1 MSKLFSCTT
10 VSEMDQQLQTAM
22 INGSRNSERALKKHN
37 QVKSFDQILLDAV
50 DEALLSLGENVE
62 TSIYF
67 HLDDLFKIKKQ
78 EIPSKI
84 EDFSGALTRI
94 FGLGAR
100 SLEIMFMK
108 SLHSKL
114 ELYCKGPSRC
124 EWVAS
129 EVTFQEYVCLMR
141 QKFEEA
147 TSKQKEIEVF
157 VDADEKQE
165 QYV

>member
-1 MSKLFSCTT
+1 MN
-10 VSEMDQQLQTAM
+10 QQLQTAR
-22 INGSRNSERALKKHN
+22 INGSRNSERELKKHN
-37 QVKSFDQILLDAV
+37 QVKSFDQILLEAI
-50 DEALLSLGENVE
+50 DEALLSLGENVK

-78 EIPSKI
+78 EIPFRI
-84 EDFSGALTRI
+84 DDFSWALARI
-94 FGLGAR
+94 FGLGAQ

-114 ELYCKGPSRC
+114 ELYCNNGTSGCR
-124 EWVAS
+124 WVAS

-147 TSKQKEIEVF
+147 ERKQEKIEVF
-157 VDADEKQE
+157 IDAVEEQE
-165 QYV
+165 QHV

>member
-1 MSKLFSCTT
+1 
-10 VSEMDQQLQTAM
+10 M
-22 INGSRNSERALKKHN
+22 INGAKKAKDALKKQN
-37 QVKSFDQILLDAV
+37 QVKPFDQILLDAI
-50 DEALLSLGENVE
+50 DEALLSLGENVK

-78 EIPSKI
+78 EIPFRI
-84 EDFSGALTRI
+84 DDFSRALAQI
-94 FGLGAR
+94 FGLGAQ

-114 ELYCKGPSRC
+114 KLYCKWSSEC
-124 EWVAS
+124 QWVAS

-157 VDADEKQE
+157 VDAGEKQE
-165 QYV
+165 QYS